1 MKNNRLLGTMIGML
15 FLVLITPLGHTQD
28 FSKVQI
34 KVVEVKPGIHMLM
47 GEGGNILVSSGTD
60 GVFMID
66 DQFAPLT
73 EKIKTAIASFTSGS
87 IRFVINTHWHYDH
100 TGGNE
105 NMGEAG
111 AVIIA
116 HENVRRRLSTDQVL
130 TIFNRTI
137 PPLSK
142 EGLPAITFTR
152 DVTFHLNGQRIDVFH
167 IKRAHTDGD
176 AVAYFTDANVIHT
189 GDILFE
195 GMYPFID
202 VEHGGSISGMIDA
215 TNRILAM
222 IDDKTGVIPGHGMLT
237 DKRGL
242 IVDRD
247 MLTEIRDRILSQI
260 QAGKTLEEIKL
271 SRPTQAYDSEWG
283 GGFLNPD
290 VFVGI
295 VYQSL
300 IQEK

>member
-1 MKNNRLLGTMIGML
+1 MIGML
-15 FLVLITPLGHTQD
+15 FLVLITSLGHTED

-34 KVVEVKPGIHMLM
+34 KAVKVKPGIHMLM
-47 GEGGNILVSSGTD
+47 GKGGNICVSSGID

-66 DQFAPLT
+66 DQYAPLT
-73 EKIKTAIASFTSGS
+73 EKIKTAIASITPDP
-87 IRFVINTHWHYDH
+87 IRFVINTHWHADH

-105 NMGEAG
+105 NMGDAG

-116 HENVRRRLSTDQVL
+116 HENVRKRLSADQVL
-130 TIFNRTI
+130 TAFNRTI
-137 PPLSK
+137 PALSK
-142 EGLPAITFTR
+142 KGLPVITFTR
-152 DVTFHLNGQRIDVFH
+152 DVAFHLNGQRIDVFH

-202 VEHGGSISGMIDA
+202 IEHGGTINGMIDA
-215 TNRILAM
+215 TNRILGM
-222 IDDKTGVIPGHGMLT
+222 IDDNTRIIPGHGVLT
-237 DKRGL
+237 DKHGL
-242 IVDRD
+242 IAYRD
-247 MLTEIRDRILSQI
+247 MLTSIRDGIQSQI
-260 QAGKTLEEIKL
+260 NAGKTLEEIKF
-271 SRPTQAYDSEWG
+271 SQPTQAFDSKWG
-283 GGFLNPD
+283 GGFIKPD
-290 VFVGI
+290 IFVGI

>member
-1 MKNNRLLGTMIGML
+1 MKKHRLLGTMIGML
-15 FLVLITPLGHTQD
+15 FLVLITSLGHTRD

-47 GEGGNILVSSGTD
+47 GEGGNICVSSGVD

-87 IRFVINTHWHYDH
+87 IRFVINTHWHFDH

-105 NMGEAG
+105 NMGDAG

-116 HENVRRRLSTDQVL
+116 HENVRKRLSTDQVL
-130 TIFNRTI
+130 TAFNLTL
-137 PPLSK
+137 PALSK
-142 EGLPAITFTR
+142 EGLPVITFTR
-152 DVTFHLNGQRIDVFH
+152 DVAFHLNGQRIDVFH

-176 AVAYFTDANVIHT
+176 AAAYFTDANVIHT
-189 GDILFE
+189 GDILFA
-195 GMYPFID
+195 GMFPFID
-202 VEHGGSISGMIDA
+202 IEHGGSISGTIDA
-215 TNRILAM
+215 TNRILGM
-222 IDDKTGVIPGHGMLT
+222 IDDNTRIIPGHGMLT
-237 DKRGL
+237 DKQGL
-242 IVDRD
+242 IAYRD
-247 MLTEIRDRILSQI
+247 MLTKIRDRIQSQI
-260 QAGKTLEEIKL
+260 NAGKTLEEIKL
-271 SRPTQAYDSEWG
+271 SQPTQAFDSEWG
-283 GGFLNPD
+283 GGFIKPD

-295 VYQSL
+295 VYHSL

>member
-1 MKNNRLLGTMIGML
+1 MKNNRLLETMIGML
-15 FLVLITPLGHTQD
+15 FLVLITSVGHTQD

-116 HENVRRRLSTDQVL
+116 HENVRKRLSTDQVL

-137 PPLSK
+137 PALSK
-142 EGLPAITFTR
+142 EGLPVITFTR

-202 VEHGGSISGMIDA
+202 IEHGGSIGGMIEA
-215 TNRILAM
+215 TDRILAM
-222 IDDKTGVIPGHGMLT
+222 IDDKTRVIPGHGMLT
-237 DKRGL
+237 DKQGL
-242 IVDRD
+242 IAYRD
-247 MLTEIRDRILSQI
+247 MLTKIRDRIQK
-260 QAGKTLEEIKL
+260 QVNAGKTLEEIKL
-271 SRPTQAYDSEWG
+271 SRPTQDFDSEWG
-283 GGFLNPD
+283 GGFLKPD
-290 VFVGI
+290 VFVEI

-300 IQEK
+300 MQEK

>member
-15 FLVLITPLGHTQD
+15 FLVLITSVGHTQD

-73 EKIKTAIASFTSGS
+73 EKIKTAIASFTSGK
-87 IRFVINTHWHYDH
+87 IRFVINTHWHLDH

-105 NMGEAG
+105 NIGEAG

-116 HENVRRRLSTDQVL
+116 HENVRKRLSTDQVL
-130 TIFNRTI
+130 TVFNRTI
-137 PPLSK
+137 PALSK
-142 EGLPAITFTR
+142 EGLPVITFTR
-152 DVTFHLNGQRIDVFH
+152 DVAFHLNDQRIDVFH
-167 IKRAHTDGD
+167 MKRAHTDGD
-176 AVAYFTDANVIHT
+176 AVAYFTEANVIHA

-215 TNRILAM
+215 TNRILGM
-222 IDDKTGVIPGHGMLT
+222 IDDKTRIIPGHGMLT
-237 DKRGL
+237 DKQGL
-242 IVDRD
+242 TAYRD
-247 MLTEIRDRILSQI
+247 MLTKIRDRIQSQI

-271 SRPTQAYDSEWG
+271 SRPTQDFDSEWG
-283 GGFLNPD
+283 GGFLKPD

-300 IQEK
+300 MQEK

>member
-1 MKNNRLLGTMIGML
+1 MKNNRLLGLIIGML
-15 FLVLITPLGHTQD
+15 FLVLITSVGHTQD
-28 FSKVQI
+28 YSKVQI
-34 KVVEVKPGIHMLM
+34 KVIEVKPGIHMLM

-73 EKIKTAIASFTSGS
+73 DKIKTAIARFTSGP

-105 NMGEAG
+105 NLGEAG

-116 HENVRRRLSTDQVL
+116 HENVRKRLSTDQVL
-130 TIFNRTI
+130 TVFNRTI
-137 PPLSK
+137 PALSK
-142 EGLPAITFTR
+142 EGLPVITFTR
-152 DVTFHLNGQRIDVFH
+152 DVAFHLNGQRIDVFH

-189 GDILFE
+189 GDILFQ

-202 VEHGGSISGMIDA
+202 VEHGGSISGTIDA

-222 IDDKTGVIPGHGMLT
+222 IDDNTRIIPGHGMLT
-237 DKRGL
+237 DKQGL
-242 IVDRD
+242 TAYRD
-247 MLTEIRDRILSQI
+247 MLTIIRDRLQSQI

-271 SRPTQAYDSEWG
+271 SRPTQDFDSEWG
-283 GGFLNPD
+283 GGFLKPD

-300 IQEK
+300 MQEK

>member
-1 MKNNRLLGTMIGML
+1 
-15 FLVLITPLGHTQD
+15 
-28 FSKVQI
+28 
-34 KVVEVKPGIHMLM
+34 MLM
-47 GEGGNILVSSGTD
+47 GEGGNICVSSGVD

-87 IRFVINTHWHYDH
+87 IRFVINTHWHFDH

-105 NMGEAG
+105 NVGDAG

-116 HENVRRRLSTDQVL
+116 HENVRKRLSTDQVL
-130 TIFNRTI
+130 TAFNLTL
-137 PPLSK
+137 PALSK
-142 EGLPAITFTR
+142 EGLPVITFTR
-152 DVTFHLNGQRIDVFH
+152 DVAFHLNGQRIDVFH

-176 AVAYFTDANVIHT
+176 AAAYFTDANVIHT
-189 GDILFE
+189 GDILFA

-202 VEHGGSISGMIDA
+202 IEHGGSISGTIDA
-215 TNRILAM
+215 TNRILGM
-222 IDDKTGVIPGHGMLT
+222 IDDNTRIIPGHGMLT
-237 DKRGL
+237 DKHGL
-242 IVDRD
+242 IAYRD
-247 MLTEIRDRILSQI
+247 MLTKIRDRIQSQMN
-260 QAGKTLEEIKL
+260 AGKTLEEIKL
-271 SRPTQAYDSEWG
+271 SRPTQAFDSEWG
-283 GGFLNPD
+283 GGFIKPD

>member
-1 MKNNRLLGTMIGML
+1 MKKKRLLGIMIGML
-15 FLVLITPLGHTQD
+15 FLALIAPVGHTQD

-34 KVVEVKPGIHMLM
+34 KVIEVKPGIHMLM

-73 EKIKTAIASFTSGS
+73 EKIKTAIASFTSGP
-87 IRFVINTHWHYDH
+87 IRFVINTHWHLDH

-116 HENVRRRLSTDQVL
+116 HENVRKRLSTDQVL

-137 PPLSK
+137 PALSK
-142 EGLPAITFTR
+142 KGLPVITFTR
-152 DVTFHLNGQRIDVFH
+152 DVAFHLNGQRIDVFH

-176 AVAYFTDANVIHT
+176 AVVFFKGANVIHT
-189 GDILFE
+189 GDILFQ

-202 VEHGGSISGMIDA
+202 IEHGGSISGMIKA
-215 TNRILAM
+215 ANRILGM
-222 IDDKTGVIPGHGMLT
+222 IDDNTRIIPGHGMLT
-237 DKRGL
+237 DKQGL
-242 IVDRD
+242 IAYRD
-247 MLTEIRDRILSQI
+247 VLTKIRDRIQSQI
-260 QAGKTLEEIKL
+260 KAGKTLEEIKL
-271 SRPTQAYDSEWG
+271 SRPTQAFDSKWG
-283 GGFLNPD
+283 GGFMKPD
-290 VFVGI
+290 VFVAI

>member
-1 MKNNRLLGTMIGML
+1 MKRYQLLGTMIGML
-15 FLVLITPLGHTQD
+15 FLVLITSLGHTQD

-34 KVVEVKPGIHMLM
+34 KAVKVKPGIHMLM
-47 GEGGNILVSSGTD
+47 GKGGNICVSSGID

-66 DQFAPLT
+66 DQYAPLT
-73 EKIKTAIASFTSGS
+73 EKIKTAIASITPDP
-87 IRFVINTHWHYDH
+87 IRFVINTHWHADH

-105 NMGEAG
+105 NMGDAG

-116 HENVRRRLSTDQVL
+116 HENVRKRLSADQVL
-130 TIFNRTI
+130 TAFNRTI
-137 PPLSK
+137 PALSK
-142 EGLPAITFTR
+142 KGLPVITFTR
-152 DVTFHLNGQRIDVFH
+152 DVAFHLNGQRIDVFH

-202 VEHGGSISGMIDA
+202 IEHGGTINGMIDA
-215 TNRILAM
+215 TNRILRM
-222 IDDKTGVIPGHGMLT
+222 IDDHTRIIPGHGVLT
-237 DKRGL
+237 DKHGL
-242 IVDRD
+242 IAYRD
-247 MLTEIRDRILSQI
+247 MLTSIRDGIQSQI
-260 QAGKTLEEIKL
+260 NAGKTLEEIKF
-271 SRPTQAYDSEWG
+271 SQPTQAFDSKWG
-283 GGFLNPD
+283 GGFIKPD
-290 VFVGI
+290 IFVGI

>member
-1 MKNNRLLGTMIGML
+1 MKEHGLQRVLIGLLL
-15 FLVLITPLGHTQD
+15 FGLITPVSYAQD

-34 KVVEVKPGIHMLM
+34 KALTVKPGIHMLM
-47 GEGGNILVSSGTD
+47 GRGGNICVSAGID

-87 IRFVINTHWHYDH
+87 IRFVINTHWHFDH

-105 NMGEAG
+105 NVGDAG

-116 HENVRRRLSTDQVL
+116 HENVRKRLSTDQVL
-130 TIFNRTI
+130 TAFNLTI
-137 PPLSK
+137 PALSK
-142 EGLPAITFTR
+142 EGLPVITFTR
-152 DVTFHLNGQRIDVFH
+152 DVAFHLNGQRIDVFH

-176 AVAYFTDANVIHT
+176 AAAYFTDANVIHT
-189 GDILFE
+189 GDILFA

-202 VEHGGSISGMIDA
+202 IEHGGSISGTIDA
-215 TNRILAM
+215 TNRILGM
-222 IDDKTGVIPGHGMLT
+222 IDDNTRIIPGHGMLT
-237 DKRGL
+237 DKHGL
-242 IVDRD
+242 IAYRD
-247 MLTEIRDRILSQI
+247 MLTKIRDRIQSQMN
-260 QAGKTLEEIKL
+260 AGKTLEEIKL
-271 SRPTQAYDSEWG
+271 SQPTQAFDSEWG
-283 GGFLNPD
+283 GGFIKPD

>member
-1 MKNNRLLGTMIGML
+1 MKKHRLLGTMLGMVC
-15 FLVLITPLGHTQD
+15 LVLITSLGHTQD

-34 KVVEVKPGIHMLM
+34 KAVKVKPGIHMLM
-47 GEGGNILVSSGTD
+47 GEGGNICVSSGID

-73 EKIKTAIASFTSGS
+73 EKIKTAIASFTSGQ
-87 IRFVINTHWHYDH
+87 IRFVINTHWHLDH

-116 HENVRRRLSTDQVL
+116 HENVRKRLSTDQVL
-130 TIFNRTI
+130 TIFNLTI
-137 PPLSK
+137 PALPK
-142 EGLPAITFTR
+142 KGLPVITFTR
-152 DVTFHLNGQRIDVFH
+152 DVAFHLNGQRIDVFH

-176 AVAYFTDANVIHT
+176 AVVFFKGANIIHT

-202 VEHGGSISGMIDA
+202 IEHGGSISGMIKA
-215 TNRILAM
+215 ANRILGM
-222 IDDKTGVIPGHGMLT
+222 IDDNTRIIPGHGMLT
-237 DKRGL
+237 DKQGL
-242 IVDRD
+242 VAYRD
-247 MLTEIRDRILSQI
+247 MLTKIRDRIQSQI
-260 QAGKTLEEIKL
+260 KAEKTLEEIKL
-271 SRPTQAYDSEWG
+271 SRPTQDFDSKWG
-283 GGFLNPD
+283 GGFMKPD

>member
-1 MKNNRLLGTMIGML
+1 
-15 FLVLITPLGHTQD
+15 
-28 FSKVQI
+28 
-34 KVVEVKPGIHMLM
+34 
-47 GEGGNILVSSGTD
+47 
-60 GVFMID
+60 MID

-116 HENVRRRLSTDQVL
+116 HENVRKRLSTDQVL

-137 PPLSK
+137 PALSK
-142 EGLPAITFTR
+142 EGLPVITFTR

-222 IDDKTGVIPGHGMLT
+222 IDDKTRVIP
-237 DKRGL
+237 
-242 IVDRD
+242 D
-247 MLTEIRDRILSQI
+247 MACLRINVGS
-260 QAGKTLEEIKL
+260 
-271 SRPTQAYDSEWG
+271 SPTVICS
-283 GGFLNPD
+283 PIS
-290 VFVGI
+290 GI
-295 VYQSL
+295 VSYHKSRR
-300 IQEK
+300 EKPWKRSSSHVQPKLMTVNGEAGF

>member
-1 MKNNRLLGTMIGML
+1 MKNNRLLGRMIGML
-15 FLVLITPLGHTQD
+15 FLVLITSVGHTQD

-34 KVVEVKPGIHMLM
+34 KVAEVKPGIHMLM

-73 EKIKTAIASFTSGS
+73 EKIKTAIASFTSGP

-116 HENVRRRLSTDQVL
+116 HENVRKRLSTDQVL

-137 PPLSK
+137 PALSK
-142 EGLPAITFTR
+142 EGLPVITFTR

-215 TNRILAM
+215 TNHILGM
-222 IDDKTGVIPGHGMLT
+222 IDNKTRVIPGHGMLT

-242 IVDRD
+242 IAYRD
-247 MLTEIRDRILSQI
+247 MLTNIRDRILSQI

-283 GGFLNPD
+283 GGFLKPE

>member
-1 MKNNRLLGTMIGML
+1 MKRYQLLGTMIGML
-15 FLVLITPLGHTQD
+15 FWVLITSLGHTQD

-34 KVVEVKPGIHMLM
+34 KAVEVKPGIHMLM
-47 GEGGNILVSSGTD
+47 GKGGNICVSSGID

-66 DQFAPLT
+66 DQYAPLT
-73 EKIKTAIASFTSGS
+73 EKIKTAIASITPDP
-87 IRFVINTHWHYDH
+87 IRFVINTHWHADH

-105 NMGEAG
+105 NMGDAG

-116 HENVRRRLSTDQVL
+116 HENVRKRLSADQVL
-130 TIFNRTI
+130 TAFNRTI
-137 PPLSK
+137 PALSK
-142 EGLPAITFTR
+142 KGLPVITFTR
-152 DVTFHLNGQRIDVFH
+152 DVAFHLNGQRIDVFH

-202 VEHGGSISGMIDA
+202 IEHGGTINGMIDA
-215 TNRILAM
+215 TNRILGM
-222 IDDKTGVIPGHGMLT
+222 IDDNTRIIPGHGVLT
-237 DKRGL
+237 DKHGL
-242 IVDRD
+242 IAYRD
-247 MLTEIRDRILSQI
+247 MLTRIRDGIQSQI
-260 QAGKTLEEIKL
+260 NAGKTLEEIKF
-271 SRPTQAYDSEWG
+271 SQPTQAFDSKWG
-283 GGFLNPD
+283 GGFIKPD
-290 VFVGI
+290 IFVGI

>member
-15 FLVLITPLGHTQD
+15 FLVLITSVGHTQD
-28 FSKVQI
+28 FNKVQI
-34 KVVEVKPGIHMLM
+34 KVAEVKPGIHMLM

-73 EKIKTAIASFTSGS
+73 EKIKTAIASFTSGP

-116 HENVRRRLSTDQVL
+116 HENVRKRLSTDQVL

-137 PPLSK
+137 PALSK
-142 EGLPAITFTR
+142 EGLPVITFTR
-152 DVTFHLNGQRIDVFH
+152 DVTFHLNGQRIDVSH

-215 TNRILAM
+215 TNRILGM
-222 IDDKTGVIPGHGMLT
+222 IDNKTRVIPGHGMLT

-242 IVDRD
+242 IAYRD
-247 MLTEIRDRILSQI
+247 MLTNIRDRILSQI

-283 GGFLNPD
+283 GGFLKPE

>member
-1 MKNNRLLGTMIGML
+1 MKKHRLLGTMIGML
-15 FLVLITPLGHTQD
+15 FLVLITSLGHTQD

-47 GEGGNILVSSGTD
+47 GEGGNICVSSGAD

-73 EKIKTAIASFTSGS
+73 EKIKNAIASFTSGQ
-87 IRFVINTHWHYDH
+87 IRFVINTHWHFDH

-105 NMGEAG
+105 NLGEAG

-116 HENVRRRLSTDQVL
+116 HENVRKRLSTDQVL

-137 PPLSK
+137 PALSK
-142 EGLPAITFTR
+142 EGLPVITFTR
-152 DVTFHLNGQRIDVFH
+152 DVAFHLNDQRIDVFH

-176 AVAYFTDANVIHT
+176 AVAYFTEANVIHT
-189 GDILFE
+189 GDILFA

-202 VEHGGSISGMIDA
+202 VEHGGSITGMIAASNRILGMIDDN
-215 TNRILAM
+215 TR
-222 IDDKTGVIPGHGMLT
+222 VIPGHGMLT
-237 DKRGL
+237 DKQGL
-242 IVDRD
+242 VAYRD
-247 MLTEIRDRILSQI
+247 MLTKIRDRIQSQI
-260 QAGKTLEEIKL
+260 KAGKTLEEIKS
-271 SRPTQAYDSEWG
+271 SRPTQDFDSEWG
-283 GGFLNPD
+283 GGFLKPD
-290 VFVGI
+290 MFVGI

-300 IQEK
+300 IQKK

>member
-1 MKNNRLLGTMIGML
+1 MKNNRLLGTIIGML
-15 FLVLITPLGHTQD
+15 CLVLISSVGHTQD
-28 FSKVQI
+28 YSKVQI
-34 KVVEVKPGIHMLM
+34 KVIEVKPGIHMLM
-47 GEGGNILVSSGTD
+47 GAGGNILVSSGTD

-73 EKIKTAIASFTSGS
+73 EKIKTAISSFTSGP

-105 NMGEAG
+105 NLGEAG

-116 HENVRRRLSTDQVL
+116 HENVRKRLSTDQVL

-137 PPLSK
+137 PALSK
-142 EGLPAITFTR
+142 EGLPVITFTR
-152 DVTFHLNGQRIDVFH
+152 DVAFHLNDQRIDVFH

-189 GDILFE
+189 GDILFQ
-195 GMYPFID
+195 GVYPFID
-202 VEHGGSISGMIDA
+202 VEHGGSISGTIDA
-215 TNRILAM
+215 TNRILEM
-222 IDDKTGVIPGHGMLT
+222 IDDNTRIIPGHGMLT
-237 DKRGL
+237 DKQGL
-242 IVDRD
+242 TAYRD
-247 MLTEIRDRILSQI
+247 MLNKIRDRIRSEI
-260 QAGKTLEEIKL
+260 KAGKTLEEIKL
-271 SRPTQAYDSEWG
+271 SRPTQDFDSEWG
-283 GGFLNPD
+283 GGFLKPD

-300 IQEK
+300 MQEK

>member
-1 MKNNRLLGTMIGML
+1 MLGML
-15 FLVLITPLGHTQD
+15 FLVLITSLGHTED

-34 KVVEVKPGIHMLM
+34 KAVKVKPGIHLLM
-47 GEGGNILVSSGTD
+47 GKGGNICVSSGID

-66 DQFAPLT
+66 DQYAPLT
-73 EKIKTAIASFTSGS
+73 EKIKTAIASITPDP
-87 IRFVINTHWHYDH
+87 IRFVINTHWHADH

-105 NMGEAG
+105 NMGDAG

-116 HENVRRRLSTDQVL
+116 HENVRKRLSADQVL
-130 TIFNRTI
+130 TAFNRTI
-137 PPLSK
+137 PALSK
-142 EGLPAITFTR
+142 KGLPVITFTR
-152 DVTFHLNGQRIDVFH
+152 DVAFHLNGQRIDVFH

-202 VEHGGSISGMIDA
+202 IEHGGTINGMIDA
-215 TNRILAM
+215 TNRILGM
-222 IDDKTGVIPGHGMLT
+222 IDDNTRIIPGHGVLT
-237 DKRGL
+237 DKHGL
-242 IVDRD
+242 IAYRD
-247 MLTEIRDRILSQI
+247 MLTSIRDGIQSQI
-260 QAGKTLEEIKL
+260 NAGKTLEEIKF
-271 SRPTQAYDSEWG
+271 SQPTQAFDSKWG
-283 GGFLNPD
+283 GGFIKPD
-290 VFVGI
+290 IFVGI

>member
-1 MKNNRLLGTMIGML
+1 MKNNRLLETMIGML
-15 FLVLITPLGHTQD
+15 FLVLITSVGHTQD

-73 EKIKTAIASFTSGS
+73 EKIKTAIASFTSGP

-116 HENVRRRLSTDQVL
+116 HENVRKRLSTDQVL

-137 PPLSK
+137 PALSK
-142 EGLPAITFTR
+142 EGLPVITFTR
-152 DVTFHLNGQRIDVFH
+152 DVAFHLNGQRIDVFH
-167 IKRAHTDGD
+167 IRRAHTDGD
-176 AVAYFTDANVIHT
+176 AVAYFNDANVIHT

-202 VEHGGSISGMIDA
+202 IEHGGSINGMIDA
-215 TNRILAM
+215 ANRILGM
-222 IDDKTGVIPGHGMLT
+222 IDNNTRVIPGHGMLT
-237 DKRGL
+237 DKQGL
-242 IVDRD
+242 VAYRD
-247 MLTEIRDRILSQI
+247 MLTEIRDRIQSHI
-260 QAGKTLEEIKL
+260 KAGKTLEEIRL
-271 SRPTQAYDSEWG
+271 ARPSQDFDSEWG
-283 GGFLNPD
+283 GGFLKPD